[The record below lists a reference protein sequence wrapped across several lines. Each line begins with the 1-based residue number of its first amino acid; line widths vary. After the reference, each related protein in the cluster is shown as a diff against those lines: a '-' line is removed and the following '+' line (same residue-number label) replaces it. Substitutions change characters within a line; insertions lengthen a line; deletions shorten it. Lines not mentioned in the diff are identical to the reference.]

1 MKRVSIVMKY
11 TGYVP
16 EDTCLE
22 ELREYAEGRIDDFF
36 RYYDEN
42 NDEEY
47 DFDRNDVEITD
58 KELTILLGI

>member
-1 MKRVSIVMKY
+1 MKHVSIVMKY
-11 TGYVP
+11 TGFVP

-22 ELREYAEGRIDDFF
+22 ELREYAEDRIDDFF

-47 DFDRNDVEITD
+47 DFDRNNVEITD
-58 KELTILLGI
+58 KGLTIILG

>member
-1 MKRVSIVMKY
+1 MKHVSIVMKY

-22 ELREYAEGRIDDFF
+22 ELREYAEGCIDDFF
-36 RYYDEN
+36 RYYDKN

-47 DFDRNDVEITD
+47 DFDRNNVEITD
-58 KELTILLGI
+58 KGLTIILG

>member
-1 MKRVSIVMKY
+1 MKRVSIVMRY

-16 EDTCLE
+16 EDTSLE
-22 ELREYAEGRIDDFF
+22 ELREHAEDQIDDFF
-36 RYYDEN
+36 RFYDEN

-58 KELTILLGI
+58 KGLTILLG

>member
-16 EDTCLE
+16 EDTHLG
-22 ELREYAEGRIDDFF
+22 ELREYAEGQINDFF
-36 RYYDEN
+36 RYYDKN
-42 NDEEY
+42 NEEC

-58 KELTILLGI
+58 KGLTILLE